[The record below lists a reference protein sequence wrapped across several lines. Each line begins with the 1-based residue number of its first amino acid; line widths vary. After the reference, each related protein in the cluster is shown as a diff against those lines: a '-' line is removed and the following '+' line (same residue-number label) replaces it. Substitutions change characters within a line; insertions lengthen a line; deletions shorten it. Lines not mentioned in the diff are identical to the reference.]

1 MPALQ
6 KFPYLIEG
14 GNDLIERT
22 AQQYKKIGTNL
33 LNDKDGSIVAHIE
46 MAHHHK
52 PVPIITEIYER
63 WIRSSPDHSWKRLV
77 QCWTSFDHAVLATE
91 IEAVLTTENQGN
103 CY

>member
-33 LNDKDGSIVAHIE
+33 LNDKDGSVVAHIE

-63 WIRSSPDHSWKRLV
+63 WIRSSPDHSWNAL
-77 QCWTSFDHAVLATE
+77 CSAGHLLTMHAVLATE
-91 IEAVLTTENQGN
+91 IEAVL
-103 CY
+103 